1 MKLQITLTKQE
12 RRQMLST
19 LLRRSVRSIWN
30 EKESVAFERYLD
42 QVENES
48 LPIATR
54 QRAARSIDQFIN
66 KRLNQDEAT
75 GK

>member
-1 MKLQITLTKQE
+1 MKLQIMLTKQE

-19 LLRRSVRSIWN
+19 LLRRFVRSIWN
-30 EKESVAFERYLD
+30 EKESITFERYLD

-54 QRAARSIDQFIN
+54 QRATRSIDQFIN
-66 KRLNQDEAT
+66 KRLNRDEAT

>member
-30 EKESVAFERYLD
+30 EKESIAFERYLD

-54 QRAARSIDQFIN
+54 QRAASSIDRFIN
-66 KRLNQDEAT
+66 KRLNRDEAT